1 MSERSERIHKYSM
14 SAFVLQRADERSEE
28 VR

>member
-1 MSERSERIHKYSM
+1 MSERSERIHRHSKV
-14 SAFVLQRADERSEE
+14 AFVLQRADERSEE